1 MERNI
6 SAASSKV
13 VTAAS
18 ESKINATVKSEVRF
32 LRVKRLLHNKLAVFG
47 LIVITLMILVAI
59 FAPVLAPDSPYKQD
73 LITGKNLGIGAPG
86 HLLGTDNYGR
96 DLLSRVIYGARIS
109 LGVGFS
115 AVAIG
120 LSIGVVLG
128 LIAGYFQWLDGLIM
142 RCMDVLFAFPGI
154 LLALLIIA
162 ILGTGIGNI
171 VIAISIWAIP
181 TFARIVRGS
190 VLAVKNEEYITAL
203 KSEGA
208 RAPRIIFKHILPNCM
223 APIIVNATMRLGSA
237 ILSTAALSF
246 IGLGAQPPSP
256 EWGAMIA
263 EGQSIMWDAP
273 QVAVVPGIAIML
285 VIFSFNVFGDGLRD
299 ALDPNAKIR

>member
-6 SAASSKV
+6 SAASSESV
-13 VTAAS
+13 ATTS
-18 ESKINATVKSEVRF
+18 ESKAHATRESEARF

-171 VIAISIWAIP
+171 IIAISIWAIP

>member
-1 MERNI
+1 M
-6 SAASSKV
+6 
-13 VTAAS
+13 
-18 ESKINATVKSEVRF
+18 
-32 LRVKRLLHNKLAVFG
+32 
-47 LIVITLMILVAI
+47 
-59 FAPVLAPDSPYKQD
+59 
-73 LITGKNLGIGAPG
+73 
-86 HLLGTDNYGR
+86 
-96 DLLSRVIYGARIS
+96 IYGARIS

-171 VIAISIWAIP
+171 IIAISIWAIP

>member
-1 MERNI
+1 MERNV
-6 SAASSKV
+6 SAVSPQTVTQHA
-13 VTAAS
+13 TAAA
-18 ESKINATVKSEVRF
+18 ENRF
-32 LRVKRLLHNKLAVFG
+32 LRMKRLLRNKLAVFG
-47 LIVITLMILVAI
+47 LIIITLMILMAI
-59 FAPVLAPDSPYKQD
+59 FAPLLAPESPYKQN

-96 DLLSRVIYGARIS
+96 DLLSRVIYGSRIS

-115 AVAIG
+115 AVGIG
-120 LSIGVVLG
+120 LGIGVVLG
-128 LIAGYFQWLDGLIM
+128 LMAGYFRVLDGIIM

-171 VIAISIWAIP
+171 IAAISIWAIP

-203 KSEGA
+203 KAEGA
-208 RAPRIIFKHILPNCM
+208 HAPRIIFKHILPNCM

-273 QVAVVPGIAIML
+273 QVAVVPGVAIML
-285 VIFSFNVFGDGLRD
+285 LIFSFNVFGDGLRD